1 MRFLVSLGAGILVA
15 LGLFL
20 LMHQLIS
27 GSPSIRKDDDDRLAL
42 DFVRVEQDEIE
53 NVKERKPPPE
63 PEKPKEPPPPPKLT
77 QPSQDKP
84 RPDLPRMETPRI
96 SMPASAGGG
105 PYLGQWSAGDPGAEG
120 DVIPIVR
127 IEPQWPREAL
137 IEGISGWVLIEFT
150 INEDG
155 TVSDPEVVDAEP
167 RRMFERN
174 ALRAIYKWK
183 FKPRIVDGQPVKRRA
198 TQRIDFNINEAT

>member
-1 MRFLVSLGAGILVA
+1 MRFLASLLAGIVVA

-27 GSPSIRKDDDDRLAL
+27 GSPAIDKDSDARLRL
-42 DFVRVEQDEIE
+42 DFVRVKQDDIE

-63 PEKPKEPPPPPKLT
+63 PEPPKKPPPPPKLST
-77 QPSQDKP
+77 PTQDKP
-84 RPDLPRMETPRI
+84 RPDIPPMETPKV
-96 SMPASAGGG
+96 SVAVGGGGG
-105 PYLGQWSAGDPGAEG
+105 PYLGQWSAGDPTAEG

-137 IEGISGWVLIEFT
+137 IKGISGWVLIEFT

-155 TVSDPEVVDAEP
+155 TVADPQVLESEP
-167 RRMFERN
+167 RRMFDRN
-174 ALRAIYKWK
+174 ALRAIFKWK
-183 FKPRIVDGQPVKRRA
+183 FKPRIVDGKPVKRRA
-198 TQRIDFNINEAT
+198 TQRIDFNINEAN

>member
-27 GSPSIRKDDDDRLAL
+27 GSPDIRKDDDDRLSL
-42 DFVRVEQDEIE
+42 DFVRVEQEEME
-53 NVKERKPPPE
+53 NIKERKPPP
-63 PEKPKEPPPPPKLT
+63 KLS

-96 SMPASAGGG
+96 DMPASAGGG

-155 TVSDPEVVDAEP
+155 TVSDPQVVDAEP

-174 ALRAIYKWK
+174 ALRAIFKWK
-183 FKPRIVDGQPVKRRA
+183 FKPRIIDGQPVKRRA
-198 TQRIDFNINEAT
+198 TQRIDFNIDEAT